1 MAMCTCMRASY
12 VLWQPFIGT
21 LIFSSSIFFSFT
33 RMVMLSICTGHAYNM
48 DASHRLR
55 CLLFD
60 RRFYTWVGCKFQF
73 HTLKTTQSCLGYLG
87 YWCCIKFPNFCPEL
101 WWSAQQQQKKSL
113 THMSFMLNSD
123 HYNVLPFTCFHS
135 FLLFKIR
142 LLWLCRNKNT

>member
-1 MAMCTCMRASY
+1 MA
-12 VLWQPFIGT
+12 FFT
-21 LIFSSSIFFSFT
+21 LIITNTHVCIDGHVHMHACILCALTAVYWDINFFLQHF
-33 RMVMLSICTGHAYNM
+33 LFFYKDGHVVHMYGPCI

-123 HYNVLPFTCFHS
+123 HYIFENMF
-135 FLLFKIR
+135 R
-142 LLWLCRNKNT
+142 M